1 MFCLGFFFAFF
12 RLVYKRF
19 ARMDFLYAE
28 NGMVNCYKYTKL
40 FF

>member
-1 MFCLGFFFAFF
+1 MFCLGFFLLFF

-28 NGMVNCYKYTKL
+28 NGMANRYKYTKRL
-40 FF
+40 F